1 MKFDVSPTRSLKS
14 AVMWAYVLSWGAQGI
29 AMISTFVL
37 AWRLGPSA
45 FGVVA
50 MAALYVAFIQMF
62 LEMGLGAALVQR
74 EDLEPEHCDSVFW
87 LTLLTSLVLMGV
99 SIALAG
105 WWANVN
111 HTADPG
117 KLAKVIIVL
126 SAILPIQGLTVVQ
139 ESLLKR
145 QMNFKSLAI
154 RTHIATLLGA
164 CTSVTLVLVFNWG
177 VWALVAEDV
186 LAATL
191 ELALLWRLGTWRPRM
206 RVSIRHL
213 RQILGFSLHVLSS
226 TLGTFAQRRSDSLLI
241 GLFFGPRAVGLY
253 RLADRLVNMVIEIV
267 TRPLIVVLLPHFS
280 RLQNDPNRLRDGAVS
295 NIRSSVLLTVPVM
308 GMLAALATPICAAL
322 GPKWAFTAPVIQV
335 LCVIGCVRAVT
346 LFTGPLLQA
355 ANRPRSFAYLTW
367 SLAIANVGVF
377 VATGLWLKNA
387 DVSRQTLGI
396 AGSRAAVF
404 CLLYVPLNLGAMM
417 RVCRI
422 SVWQMLAAIT
432 PGAAGCAVVL
442 TVGLMTERAVH
453 SMHLRPLV
461 SLLLAGAVTGSVA
474 AAWALMLDERIR
486 NTAMNLVETVRTR
499 GARRRDVT
507 AVVAPQPDTAAA
519 AA

>member
-50 MAALYVAFIQMF
+50 MAALYIAFIQMF
-62 LEMGLGAALVQR
+62 LEMGLGAAIVQR
-74 EDLEPEHCDSVFW
+74 EELEPEHCDSVFW
-87 LTLLTSLVLMGV
+87 LTLLMSLVLMGLSV
-99 SIALAG
+99 ALSG
-105 WWANVN
+105 WWASVN
-111 HTADPG
+111 NTP
-117 KLAKVIIVL
+117 KLANVIIVL

-154 RTHIATLLGA
+154 RTHAATLLGA

-191 ELALLWRLGTWRPRM
+191 ELALLWRLGSWRPRM

-213 RQILGFSLHVLSS
+213 KQILGFSMHVLSS

-280 RLQNDPNRLRDGAVS
+280 RMQNDPDRLRDGALS

-322 GPKWAFTAPVIQV
+322 GPKWAFTAPIIRV

-377 VATGLWLKNA
+377 VATGLWLRNA

-422 SVWQMLAAIT
+422 SVWQMLAATT
-432 PGAAGCAVVL
+432 PGVAGCAVVL
-442 TVGLMTERAVH
+442 TVGLTVERVVKSVH
-453 SMHLRPLV
+453 LHPLLSV
-461 SLLLAGAVTGSVA
+461 LLAGAVTGAAA

-486 NTAMNLVETVRTR
+486 NTASNLLNTVRAR
-499 GARRRDVT
+499 GARRRT
-507 AVVAPQPDTAAA
+507 AAIVATTEPDTAVGAVA
-519 AA
+519 

>member
-45 FGVVA
+45 FSVVA

-87 LTLLTSLVLMGV
+87 LTLLMSLLLMGLSV
-99 SIALAG
+99 ALSG

-111 HTADPG
+111 NTP
-117 KLAKVIIVL
+117 KLANVIIVL

-213 RQILGFSLHVLSS
+213 KQ
-226 TLGTFAQRRSDSLLI
+226 
-241 GLFFGPRAVGLY
+241 
-253 RLADRLVNMVIEIV
+253 
-267 TRPLIVVLLPHFS
+267 
-280 RLQNDPNRLRDGAVS
+280 
-295 NIRSSVLLTVPVM
+295 
-308 GMLAALATPICAAL
+308 
-322 GPKWAFTAPVIQV
+322 
-335 LCVIGCVRAVT
+335 
-346 LFTGPLLQA
+346 
-355 ANRPRSFAYLTW
+355 
-367 SLAIANVGVF
+367 
-377 VATGLWLKNA
+377 
-387 DVSRQTLGI
+387 
-396 AGSRAAVF
+396 
-404 CLLYVPLNLGAMM
+404 
-417 RVCRI
+417 
-422 SVWQMLAAIT
+422 
-432 PGAAGCAVVL
+432 
-442 TVGLMTERAVH
+442 
-453 SMHLRPLV
+453 
-461 SLLLAGAVTGSVA
+461 
-474 AAWALMLDERIR
+474 
-486 NTAMNLVETVRTR
+486 
-499 GARRRDVT
+499 
-507 AVVAPQPDTAAA
+507 
-519 AA
+519 